1 VGSQHGEIHISD
13 RKGEGTMSKMT
24 EDKGLILQIWLE
36 IVPKNTQFLPER
48 HLYVCISHKSNV
60 KEVLNFG

>member
-1 VGSQHGEIHISD
+1 
-13 RKGEGTMSKMT
+13 MSKMT